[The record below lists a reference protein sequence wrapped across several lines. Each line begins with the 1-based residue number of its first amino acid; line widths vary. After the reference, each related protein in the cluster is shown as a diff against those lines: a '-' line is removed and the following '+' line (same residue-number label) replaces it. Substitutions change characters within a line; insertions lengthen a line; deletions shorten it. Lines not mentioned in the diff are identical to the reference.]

1 MSSSSLASDSGL
13 RADIDLLIKEAYD
26 VRVKDLS
33 QSISI
38 AHRALE
44 LSDSL
49 GDTDLQAKIKNQ
61 LSLFHFIR
69 CDFELSL
76 VYANEA
82 LAHFEK
88 VKDLHGIALAKY
100 NIGSTYYRN
109 DNFSQGLIYMLE
121 SSAIFEV
128 LGDYHNHARVLKS
141 IGTVHEYFQDYTSA
155 ETAYLKCI
163 LASQKAGD
171 LNSES
176 NAYNPLSGLYL
187 KQGKIEAAKTLI
199 EKSITIKKQTGDK
212 RGLAFAIYGRGKVF
226 IKLRRFE
233 EAEKDLL
240 ETLAMHE
247 ESGDQLGHCMC
258 CNKLGQLYFQM
269 ENYVHA
275 KLYLQRALEA
285 AQVSKLT
292 IMAVKAYFH
301 LYLLSKKTGRGLEA
315 FDYLEKYLQL
325 KDLVIS
331 TETLHVIKSYEA
343 KAKIEALE
351 LEARSQKE
359 KREIIENKNTELDS
373 FFYRVSHDL
382 KGPIASLM
390 GLHNLVI
397 QEIKDDLSMQYFN
410 MYQTQINR
418 INNIVMGLIGLTQ
431 MKHLQDI
438 RVKIDFPGLVD
449 ECIQSY
455 GYFENFKD
463 IKFIKEI
470 DLNLE
475 FYSEWAIINTIL
487 QNLIENAI
495 KYSQKENPFIKIS
508 VKTVGDKMRIEVEDN
523 GQGIDEAHQA
533 KIFDMFYRASERTKG
548 SSGLGLYILKRA
560 VERLGGTIELRSKL
574 NEGSAFTVF
583 LPVGN

>member
-1 MSSSSLASDSGL
+1 MTSDSGI
-13 RADIDLLIKEAYD
+13 RADIDHLIKEAYD

-33 QSISI
+33 QSIRL
-38 AHRALE
+38 ANRALE
-44 LSDSL
+44 LSLQISDP
-49 GDTDLQAKIKNQ
+49 DLQAKIKNQ

-121 SSAIFEV
+121 SSGIFEE
-128 LGDYHNHARVLKS
+128 LGDYHNQARVLKS
-141 IGTVHEYFQDYTSA
+141 IGTVHEYFQDYASA

-163 LASQKAGD
+163 LSSQKAGD

-187 KQGKIEAAKTLI
+187 KQGKIEAAKTLVD
-199 EKSITIKKQTGDK
+199 KSIALKKQTGDK

-301 LYLLSKKTGRGLEA
+301 LYLLSKKTGKNLEA

-438 RVKIDFPGLVD
+438 RVKIDFPELVE

-470 DLNLE
+470 DPDLN

-508 VKTVGDKMRIEVEDN
+508 IRTEVDKIRIEVEDN

-560 VERLGGTIELRSKL
+560 VERLGGAIELRSKL

-583 LPVGN
+583 LPIGN